1 MNKNFIDRSDTL
13 ISKYF
18 RDVSKYKMLD
28 AETTND
34 LIVKAQ
40 KGDKVAKDKVVC
52 ANLRFVVKVAKP
64 FQNKG
69 IPLIDLISA
78 GNCGLIKAI
87 DYFDTN
93 RGVKFLTYA
102 IWWIKQAIYTS
113 IYWQSREIRLPIS
126 QQALIIRIVDATNKF
141 IKKNGRNPNTI
152 ELHELT
158 DIPTKQIDYLSQ
170 FFNKIAS
177 FDDFIGGDEEHSQ
190 LGDIIPDKSI
200 NIENEVN
207 DRMVSTELDN
217 YLSKLTLREHD
228 ILLLC
233 YGIGVPQMKV
243 TKIGELFGLGRERV
257 RQIRDKA
264 LERLRKRFGSGL
276 IKLL

>member
-93 RGVKFLTYA
+93 RGVKFLMQYGG
-102 IWWIKQAIYTS
+102 
-113 IYWQSREIRLPIS
+113 L
-126 QQALIIRIVDATNKF
+126 NKLF
-141 IKKNGRNPNTI
+141 I
-152 ELHELT
+152 LL
-158 DIPTKQIDYLSQ
+158 
-170 FFNKIAS
+170 
-177 FDDFIGGDEEHSQ
+177 FIG
-190 LGDIIPDKSI
+190 
-200 NIENEVN
+200 N
-207 DRMVSTELDN
+207 
-217 YLSKLTLREHD
+217 
-228 ILLLC
+228 
-233 YGIGVPQMKV
+233 
-243 TKIGELFGLGRERV
+243 
-257 RQIRDKA
+257 
-264 LERLRKRFGSGL
+264 LERLDYQYHNKH
-276 IKLL
+276 

>member
-1 MNKNFIDRSDTL
+1 MNKNFIDRSDSL
-13 ISKYF
+13 INKYF
-18 RDVSKYKMLD
+18 RDVAKYKMLD
-28 AETTND
+28 TETTND

-78 GNCGLIKAI
+78 GNCGLIKAV
-87 DYFDTN
+87 DYFDTK

-113 IYWQSREIRLPIS
+113 IYWQAREIRLPIS
-126 QQALIIRIVDATNKF
+126 QQILIIQIVDATNKF
-141 IKKNGRNPNTI
+141 IKNNGRNPNTI

-158 DIPTKQIDYLSQ
+158 NIPTEQIDYLSQ
-170 FFNKIAS
+170 FFNKLSS
-177 FDDFIGGDEEHSQ
+177 FDEYIGGDEEHNQ
-190 LGDIIPDKSI
+190 LGDVIPDKSV
-200 NIENEVN
+200 NVENEVN
-207 DRMVSTELDN
+207 EHMVSKEIDG

-264 LERLRKRFGSGL
+264 LERLRKRFGQSL
-276 IKLL
+276 FKLL